1 MGLFPIIVPMKTL
14 LLTFLLLVLAHFSKS
29 QCNFNAS
36 LLPQS
41 VILCPNETAQL
52 SLNTDA
58 ANIESIVWYKWLG
71 FGNFQPE
78 VIPGFAN
85 QEQVELNTFEHS
97 GYYFFASVTANGCTK
112 NSDTIL
118 VDGYLFLPP
127 VVAHGGTAQLTQ
139 NGWEVACGQTATLE
153 LMMPYTQ
160 SITWFRNGVAIPG
173 ETGSVL
179 NIIETGSYTVQGA
192 PELCPALLTPLGL
205 ELEYTVLPD
214 PDVTVSVTAN
224 QLSVAEGISWQW
236 MYNGDSLIG
245 ATQASI
251 EAIVDGE
258 YQVWVDFGDG
268 CTVLS
273 DIVDVVLTATSFN
286 SNRDFH
292 IYPNPFHQFVI
303 LEGTDLMSYCIYDL
317 NGSVVSQGTLS
328 GTNTIQLEH
337 LSQGLYI
344 FECKSSQ
351 KGNLRRILSKE

>member
-14 LLTFLLLVLAHFSKS
+14 TLTFLLLALGHYTKG

-36 LLPQS
+36 LSPQS

-52 SLNTDA
+52 SLNSDA
-58 ANIESIVWYKWLG
+58 ANIASIVWYKWLG

-85 QEQVELNTFEHS
+85 QEQVLLNTFEHS
-97 GYYFFASVTANGCTK
+97 GYYFFASVTVDGCTE
-112 NSDTIL
+112 NTDTVL

-160 SITWFRNGVAIPG
+160 SITWFRNGVPMPG
-173 ETGSVL
+173 ETDNLL
-179 NIIETGSYTVQGA
+179 NIVESGLYTVQGA

-214 PDVTVSVTAN
+214 PEVTVSVTGN

-236 MYNGDSLIG
+236 MYNGDSLTG
-245 ATQASI
+245 STQASL
-251 EAIVDGE
+251 EALESGQ
-258 YQVWVDFGDG
+258 YQVWVDFGGG

-273 DIVDVVLTATSFN
+273 DPVEILLTGQIGLFE
-286 SNRDFH
+286 H
-292 IYPNPFHQFVI
+292 KLKVYPNPFQDLIFLDTDEHFQFKLMDASGREMMRGTNNLKTITIGDVIPSGFYI
-303 LEGTDLMSYCIYDL
+303 LELFDGL
-317 NGSVVSQGTLS
+317 NS
-328 GTNTIQLEH
+328 N
-337 LSQGLYI
+337 
-344 FECKSSQ
+344 
-351 KGNLRRILSKE
+351 RIPLIKK